1 MMMMM
6 LACIA
11 PSHKYKLLNKVQMIW
26 NLSIFWFL
34 FLLNSSL
41 SKWTYPCEVVVVGL
55 RRGRGRGAAVH
66 RAWARAVEVPRP
78 DLGLDL
84 RQLGHGLHLCQH
96 VGVGLAHCL
105 APHHGCMMYV
115 VVLTESTCAPSG
127 LICQQTQCGDVCSA
141 RVGPLLTPH
150 WWRRAPLL
158 SSHQPPPAAVARHM
172 DTGHWGHDATCGLH
186 TPRASQHLDTDIF
199 VLKNYVK
206 SLFQYERWTREEYG
220 MEWMQ

>member
-11 PSHKYKLLNKVQMIW
+11 PSHEYTKFWIKCKW
-26 NLSIFWFL
+26 NLSIFWFV

-66 RAWARAVEVPRP
+66 RAWARAVEVARP
-78 DLGLDL
+78 DLRLDL
-84 RQLGHGLHLCQH
+84 GQLSHGLHLCQH

-115 VVLTESTCAPSG
+115 VVLTEFTCEPSG

-186 TPRASQHLDTDIF
+186 TPRASQHLDTDTF
-199 VLKNYVK
+199 VIKNYVK
-206 SLFQYERWTREEYG
+206 SLFQYERWTMEEYG